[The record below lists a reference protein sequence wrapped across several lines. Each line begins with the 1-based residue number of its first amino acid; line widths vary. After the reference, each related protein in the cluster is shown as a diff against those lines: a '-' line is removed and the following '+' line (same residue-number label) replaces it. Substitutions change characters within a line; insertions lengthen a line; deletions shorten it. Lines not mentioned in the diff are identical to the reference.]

1 MDLIIE
7 GHPAELEWLRR
18 EIEAELGA
26 EADVEAE
33 TASNPIE
40 LSEPLI
46 ISLIVALGGP
56 VVVRKIA
63 DVLKRRY
70 AHVEKM
76 AEIEKELRLR
86 ELDNAHELTKLKLKQ
101 VNDDGEEHEL
111 TEAQFA
117 ASAGNP

>member
-18 EIEAELGA
+18 EIVAELGA
-26 EADVEAE
+26 DADVESE
-33 TASNPIE
+33 TAGNPIE

-56 VVVRKIA
+56 VVMRKIA

-70 AHVEKM
+70 EHLEAIAV
-76 AEIEKELRLR
+76 IEKELRLK
-86 ELDNAHELTKLKLKQ
+86 ELENTHELTKLKLKQ
-101 VNDDGEEHEL
+101 VDDNGDEHLL

-117 ASAGNP
+117 ASAANP